1 MFEQELHKL
10 KREELLE
17 IMLAQSREIDSLTE
31 ELEKRQWTKAT
42 CGDLE
47 SGSMTSREA
56 ICGSFRILTGSASGW
71 TPYCFPALSR

>member
-31 ELEKRQWTKAT
+31 YNRRKR
-42 CGDLE
+42 
-47 SGSMTSREA
+47 
-56 ICGSFRILTGSASGW
+56 TGRDNW
-71 TPYCFPALSR
+71 

>member
-31 ELEKRQWTKAT
+31 ELEKERARNTRDE
-42 CGDLE
+42 GVE
-47 SGSMTSREA
+47 
-56 ICGSFRILTGSASGW
+56 
-71 TPYCFPALSR
+71 